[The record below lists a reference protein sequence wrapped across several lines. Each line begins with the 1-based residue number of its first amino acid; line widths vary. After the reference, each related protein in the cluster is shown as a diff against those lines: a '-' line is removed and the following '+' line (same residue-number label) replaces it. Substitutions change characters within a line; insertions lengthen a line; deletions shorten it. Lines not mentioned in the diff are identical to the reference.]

1 MNRTRVARG
10 KSLDMCV
17 EEVVQYRMNR
27 TRVARG
33 KSLGSTGC
41 VAPLH
46 FLLYAVISQEK
57 KLEKNIN
64 NKN

>member
-1 MNRTRVARG
+1 
-10 KSLDMCV
+10 
-17 EEVVQYRMNR
+17 MNR